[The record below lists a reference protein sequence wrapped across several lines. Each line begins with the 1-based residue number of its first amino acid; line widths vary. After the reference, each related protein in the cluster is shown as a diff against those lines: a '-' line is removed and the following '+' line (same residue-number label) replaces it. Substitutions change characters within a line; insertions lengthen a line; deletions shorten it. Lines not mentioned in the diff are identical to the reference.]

1 MMGVGEVVLGAEAS
15 RLLARGQPWYYADD
29 LVRATA
35 SDGDLVRVIDAR
47 GRASALAFYSTRSKI
62 QVRLCGVG
70 PPPDAL
76 EPAAWL
82 RERVAIAVRRRAT
95 FDPLAGVRLVHGEG
109 DGLPGL
115 VVDRYGDCLVV
126 QVTVAALE
134 HAYDVLVPALLEI
147 TGASTVIARN
157 DVRVRG
163 LEGLPREVAVLHGEP
178 VGAVE
183 IVEHGVR
190 HQVDVM
196 AGHKTGFYLDQR
208 AARRR
213 VMDLARGREA
223 LDTFSYQGGFALA
236 ALRGG
241 ARSCLAVDQSEAA
254 LARAQAAATGNGLA
268 GLTTLQANAF
278 DALRS
283 LREAG
288 RSFDLIVV
296 DPPAFAKSKR
306 ELAGAERGYRDLNG
320 HALRLLR
327 PGGVL
332 VTCSCSHHM
341 TAPGFETMLRQAA
354 AGVPFSVQLRERIM
368 ADLDHPVWL
377 SLPQTEYLKVVV
389 LERVD

>member
-1 MMGVGEVVLGAEAS
+1 MIGVGEVVLTAEAS
-15 RLLARGQPWYYADD
+15 RLLQRGQPWYYADD
-29 LVRATA
+29 LARAEA
-35 SDGDLVRVIDAR
+35 ADGDLVRVIDAR
-47 GRASALAFYSTRSKI
+47 GRAGALAFYSTRSKI

-70 PPPDAL
+70 PPPADL

-82 RERVAIAVRRRAT
+82 RGRLTSAVRRRTAFEPT
-95 FDPLAGVRLVHGEG
+95 AGVRLVHGEG
-109 DGLPGL
+109 DALPGL
-115 VVDRYGDCLVV
+115 VVDRYADCLVV
-126 QVTVAALE
+126 QVTVPALE
-134 HAYDVLVPALLEI
+134 QAYDILVPTLLEL
-147 TGASTVIARN
+147 TGAEHVIARN

-163 LEGLPREVAVLHGEP
+163 LEGLPREVRLLHGKRIEE
-178 VGAVE
+178 VE
-183 IVEHGVR
+183 ITEHGVR
-190 HQVDVM
+190 HRIDVM
-196 AGHKTGFYLDQR
+196 GGHKTGFYLDQR

-213 VMDLARGREA
+213 VLELASGREV
-223 LDTFSYQGGFALA
+223 LDVFSYQGGFALA

-241 ARSCLAVDQSEAA
+241 ARACLAVDQSEAA
-254 LARAQAAATGNGLA
+254 LARAQAAAAENGLA
-268 GLTTLQANAF
+268 GLETNVANAF
-278 DALRS
+278 DALRE

-332 VTCSCSHHM
+332 LTCSCSHHM
-341 TAPGFETMLRQAA
+341 TAVGFEAMLRQAA
-354 AGVPFSVQLRERIM
+354 AGVPFSLQLRERIM
-368 ADLDHPVWL
+368 ADADHPVWL